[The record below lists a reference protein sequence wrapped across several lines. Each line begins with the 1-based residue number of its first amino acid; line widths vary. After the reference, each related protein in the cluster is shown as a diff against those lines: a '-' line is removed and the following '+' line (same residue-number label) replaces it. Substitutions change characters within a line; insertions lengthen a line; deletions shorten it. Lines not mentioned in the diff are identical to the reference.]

1 MDRLQTMKVFL
12 AVVDEGGFTAAARH
26 LDMSVPTVT
35 RLVAD
40 LESYL
45 GTRLLQRT
53 TRRVHPTPAGVLY
66 AQSVRPILE
75 AVDIAFADAQGST
88 EALRGELRVA
98 TTPEF
103 AEYLIAPLVRRFQ
116 TAYPSIALQVH
127 VDASPHSALEHYDV
141 ALLSA
146 PEGLDANFV
155 ARRLFSAEGILCA
168 APHYLAQHGPLQHPS
183 DLLQHR
189 CLLRRSTRLRRG
201 VLQLWPQG
209 GDVLEP
215 PSFEGEVEPC
225 ITINH
230 TSSLLRMAMDGAGV
244 AAFTHNV
251 AAPYI
256 AQGLLQH
263 VLPQWITGRFALL
276 AALPSRRHMP
286 ARTKAFLDFLTEHH
300 NHLELPLP
308 GSSCAPPPAHPKA

>member
-26 LDMSVPTVT
+26 LDMSAPTVT
-35 RLVAD
+35 RFVAD

-53 TRRVHPTPAGVLY
+53 TRRVHPTPAGLQY

-75 AVDIAFADAQGST
+75 AVDTAFADAQGST

-103 AEYLIAPLVRRFQ
+103 AENLIAPLLRRFQ
-116 TAYPSIALQVH
+116 ATYPGIALQVH
-127 VDASPHSALEHYDV
+127 VDATPQLTLEHYDV

-201 VLQLWPQG
+201 VLQLWQQG
-209 GDVLEP
+209 SDVLEAP
-215 PSFEGEVEPC
+215 GFEGEVEPS

-230 TSSLLRMAMDGAGV
+230 TSSLLRMAIDGAGI

-300 NHLELPLP
+300 NHLALPVPSLAATGP
-308 GSSCAPPPAHPKA
+308 HHHST